1 MTTISDLSCIGPK
14 GKPIHG
20 TAAILHRMFG
30 DPNAEPEMDMEA
42 MRAECAAL
50 VKKLGY
56 SCFEDE

>member
-30 DPNAEPEMDMEA
+30 NHSQTEFDMEA
-42 MRAECAAL
+42 FKAEYVAL
-50 VKKLGY
+50 VKELGY
-56 SCFEDE
+56 SCFEDD